1 MVLYY
6 FCLMKGIDMNHK
18 DILGALDQQFSTNAT
33 SVFVNSLNASIAFRD
48 ITVKEQKTVAK
59 IIIDNPNRED
69 IVYESTLAMIQ
80 SLSLTPTFD
89 VLDLLEFDRLKI
101 LLTLYKQNFFNDKI
115 AYKCTDCGHD
125 GQYELDFKGIEES
138 LDKVDITERIYSVE
152 TTTHTFIFTISY
164 PNVKNVRA
172 YFKQLIKDK
181 NDKNVKNKIS
191 ALDYIDLFIKEIKIV
206 NKNDPTNPICIQ
218 LDTCVINDV
227 EEIISKLPQGVLLNR
242 SGTSLMDKI
251 TKEFL
256 SPVNEIFKRG
266 KCGSCGKDIELNI
279 GFSDFFLQ

>member
-1 MVLYY
+1 
-6 FCLMKGIDMNHK
+6 MNHK

-33 SVFVNSLNASIAFRD
+33 SVLVNSLGTNIAFRD
-48 ITVKEQKTVAK
+48 ITVKEQKTIAK

-80 SLSLTPTFD
+80 SLTLTPTFE
-89 VLDLLEFDRLKI
+89 VLDILEFDRLKI

-115 AYKCTDCGHD
+115 AYKCPDCKHA
-125 GQYELDFKGIEES
+125 GQYELDFKGIEEA
-138 LDKVDITERIYSVE
+138 LDKVDITDKVYPVE
-152 TTTHTFIFTISY
+152 NTTHTFICTVGY

-181 NDKNVKNKIS
+181 NDKNVSNKIS
-191 ALDYIDLFIKEIKIV
+191 ALDYIDLFIKEIKVI
-206 NKNDPTNPICIQ
+206 NKASPTNEICIP
-218 LDTCVINDV
+218 LSNCVINDV
-227 EEIISKLPQGVLLNR
+227 EEILAKLPQGILLNR
-242 SGTSLMDKI
+242 SGTSLMDRI

-256 SPVNEIFKRG
+256 SPVNQIFKQG
-266 KCGSCGKDIELNI
+266 KCSSCGKDIELNI